1 MLTRAIL
8 RSLCALL
15 VGFLLVSNP
24 TEMTVLLVQI
34 IGGLFVLSGVLAFIG
49 FFAFVAA
56 ILLSCNGRSHH
67 PSSPDETNFDAVVWP
82 TDSSND
88 KLSDSTA
95 TGETRPAGKNN
106 RTPATSTSA
115 STQPAAS
122 ETDNMRG
129 FDPASEDDMDDNGM
143 SRYMENNDDEGWD

>member
-1 MLTRAIL
+1 MMKYERDLFA
-8 RSLCALL
+8 A
-15 VGFLLVSNP
+15 VYA
-24 TEMTVLLVQI
+24 VLKK
-34 IGGLFVLSGVLAFIG
+34 FSFIG

-56 ILLSCNGRSHH
+56 VLLSCNGRSHH
-67 PSSPDETNFDAVVWP
+67 STSPDETNFDAVVWP

-88 KLSDSTA
+88 KPSDST
-95 TGETRPAGKNN
+95 TTSETRPVGTNN
-106 RTPATSTSA
+106 RTPATSA
-115 STQPAAS
+115 SGSIQPAAS

>member
-1 MLTRAIL
+1 MMKYERDL
-8 RSLCALL
+8 
-15 VGFLLVSNP
+15 P
-24 TEMTVLLVQI
+24 TAVYAVLKR
-34 IGGLFVLSGVLAFIG
+34 FSFIG

-67 PSSPDETNFDAVVWP
+67 PTSHDETNFGAVVWP

-88 KLSDSTA
+88 KPSDSAA
-95 TGETRPAGKNN
+95 TSETRPAGTNN
-106 RTPATSTSA
+106 RTPATSASA

>member
-1 MLTRAIL
+1 MKHERYLLTA
-8 RSLCALL
+8 
-15 VGFLLVSNP
+15 VY
-24 TEMTVLLVQI
+24 TVLKK
-34 IGGLFVLSGVLAFIG
+34 FSFIG

-67 PSSPDETNFDAVVWP
+67 STSPDETNFDAVVWP

-88 KLSDSTA
+88 KPSDST
-95 TGETRPAGKNN
+95 TTSETRPAGTNN
-106 RTPATSTSA
+106 RTPSTSA
-115 STQPAAS
+115 SGSIQPAAS